1 MENSW
6 CVYVHTFPNGKQYF
20 GITKREPEK
29 RWVGGYGY
37 LKGGKSDS
45 AMANAVRK
53 YGWENVRHD
62 ILFDG
67 LTLDEANWLEQ
78 WFIFTYKTNVCRYG
92 TEFGYNSTDG
102 GDGNNGHRMSEES
115 KRKMSI
121 AKKGKPI
128 KGLVV
133 VCDGIEYKSV
143 KSFAETVG
151 LKRECVKQWLN
162 GKNKMPQYWFDKGL
176 RYRDKVTNIKP
187 QEIPHEREVIFYDKT
202 YRSISELAR
211 EMDDDFRNIS
221 SYLTGHRK
229 MPKQYTD
236 GGLRYAESQN
246 HK

>member
-1 MENSW
+1 MTDSW
-6 CVYVHTFPNGKQYF
+6 CLYVHTFPNGKQYF
-20 GITKREPEK
+20 GITKQEPEK
-29 RWVGGYGY
+29 RWIGGHGY
-37 LKGGKSDS
+37 LKGGKSES
-45 AMANAVRK
+45 AMANAIRK
-53 YGWENVRHD
+53 YGWENVQHD

-102 GDGNNGHRMSEES
+102 GDGNNGHVMSEDARQKLS
-115 KRKMSI
+115 K
-121 AKKGKPI
+121 AKRGKHV

-133 VCDGIEYKSV
+133 VCDGVEYQSV
-143 KSFAETVG
+143 KVFAETVG
-151 LKRECVKQWLN
+151 LKRERVKQWLN
-162 GKNKMPQYWFDKGL
+162 GNTKMPRYWFDKGL
-176 RYRDKVTNIKP
+176 RYRDKTTDIKP
-187 QEIPHEREVIFYDKT
+187 QEIPHEREVVFHDRV

-221 SYLTGHRK
+221 SYLTGYRK
-229 MPKQYTD
+229 MPKRYAD